1 MVFGQYYEQTHRAF
15 GAGRFVFYFPKPSP
29 LIQLDTLYGARV
41 DSFSIALFICFI
53 YLCDDHSVL
62 LHFPVNQ
69 VRLSVNVTHFPV
81 FWANGNT

>member
-41 DSFSIALFICFI
+41 DSFSIALFI
-53 YLCDDHSVL
+53 YLINFRDDHSVF
-62 LHFPVNQ
+62 LHFPTNQ
-69 VRLSVNVTHFPV
+69 IRLPIDVTHLPV
-81 FWANGNT
+81 FWANGDT